1 MIPQFSG
8 PFNPRPPLTTRFASV
23 NGISPSTLCVAV
35 TLIDAEG
42 IGIDKASTAQ
52 LPSCICTPKQ
62 FWLIEITLT
71 GVSIL
76 ICANAFP
83 EKTVLVTVNPLLVSG
98 KLFAPVTIP
107 ACNFT
112 ATAGAIAF
120 PFKLCAKTNTDAL
133 EAFAASVNTCVK
145 TFASK

>member
-1 MIPQFSG
+1 MPQFSG
-8 PFNPRPPLTTRFASV
+8 PFNPRPPLTTILASV
-23 NGISPSTLCVAV
+23 NGISPSTLWVAV
-35 TLIDAEG
+35 TLIEAAG
-42 IGIDKASTAQ
+42 IAIDNASTAQ
-52 LPSCICTPKQ
+52 APSCMCTPKQ

-120 PFKLCAKTNTDAL
+120 PFKLWAKTSTDAL
-133 EAFAASVNTCVK
+133 AAFAASVKTCVK
-145 TFASK
+145 TLASK